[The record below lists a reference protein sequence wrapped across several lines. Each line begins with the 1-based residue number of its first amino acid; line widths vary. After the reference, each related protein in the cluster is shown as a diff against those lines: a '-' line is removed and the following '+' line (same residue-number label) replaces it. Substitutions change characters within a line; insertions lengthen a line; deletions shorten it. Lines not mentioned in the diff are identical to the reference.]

1 MSQFYIPVIP
11 LDKGS
16 VLLKTPFLSTTINR
30 NNIKKSLFLT
40 LSSMCPLRILIIRK
54 FCYVLFITAVTYS
67 TMYMYILYATIPGP
81 RVVTDAEFHIATEP
95 NGCIEFLSIFLPKY
109 QKKFTFKNLIRF
121 VSL

>member
-1 MSQFYIPVIP
+1 MEFLIPVIP

-16 VLLKTPFLSTTINR
+16 VILKTPFLSTAINR
-30 NNIKKSLFLT
+30 NNKKKTLFLT
-40 LSSMCPLRILIIRK
+40 LSSMCPLQIFIIRK
-54 FCYVLFITAVTYS
+54 CCYVLFTTAITYS

-95 NGCIEFLSIFLPKY
+95 NGCIEFLSIFY
-109 QKKFTFKNLIRF
+109 QNIKKKFTFKNLIRF